1 MAARTVWASFEG
13 CDTHPVTFCYKT
25 NPSITELLGH
35 YSRFSIVSSTSI
47 LEALEGLGKGKEGGE
62 CPVNEDCGYLE
73 KFAQGCAASPVAER

>member
-35 YSRFSIVSSTSI
+35 YSRFSIVSFAGI
-47 LEALEGLGKGKEGGE
+47 LEAPEGLGKGKEGALFRINERSGRTA
-62 CPVNEDCGYLE
+62 CPR
-73 KFAQGCAASPVAER
+73 AA

>member
-1 MAARTVWASFEG
+1 MAARTVCASFAS

-47 LEALEGLGKGKEGGE
+47 LEALEGLGKGKEMGI
-62 CPVNEDCGYLE
+62 PVNEGCGYLE
-73 KFAQGCAASPVAER
+73 KFAQG